1 MIAAVDNGEGVGTAD
16 ADGLGVSGVGIG
28 AGATVEVGSALL
40 FGESWSATAD
50 NI

>member
-1 MIAAVDNGEGVGTAD
+1 VISAVDDGEGVGAAD
-16 ADGLGVSGVGIG
+16 SVGAGVSGVGIG
-28 AGATVEVGSALL
+28 AGASVEIGSALL

>member
-1 MIAAVDNGEGVGTAD
+1 MISALEDGEGVGAAD
-16 ADGLGVSGVGIG
+16 SVGAGVSGVGIG
-28 AGATVEVGSALL
+28 TGASVEVGSALL